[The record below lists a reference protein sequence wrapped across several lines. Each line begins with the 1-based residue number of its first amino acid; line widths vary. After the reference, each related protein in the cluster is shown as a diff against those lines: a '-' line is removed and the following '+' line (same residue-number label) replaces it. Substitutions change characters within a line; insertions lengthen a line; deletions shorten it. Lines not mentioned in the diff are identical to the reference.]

1 MEKKLLKSLFE
12 LKKKVGKMTKD
23 STNPFFKS
31 KYFDINQLLEHV
43 EPLADE
49 HNLLILQPIV
59 KGFVRTE
66 IYCIETDEMVFSE
79 IELTGIKDPQKVGS
93 EITYFRRYTLQSL
106 LGIQA
111 EDDDANKA
119 SQNTPKQ
126 PTETNITWLT
136 EEQFN
141 AAINSSKAGI
151 EATLKAYSTPNKKMK
166 KEYKE
171 QLENKLKTL

>member
-12 LKKKVGKMTKD
+12 LKKEVGTMTKD
-23 STNPFFKS
+23 SVNPFFKS

-43 EPLADE
+43 EPLAAK
-49 HNLLILQPIV
+49 NGLIILQPII

-66 IYCIETDEMVFSE
+66 IHCVETEEMVFSE
-79 IELTGIKDPQKVGS
+79 IELTGIKDAQKVGS

-119 SQNTPKQ
+119 AQ
-126 PTETNITWLT
+126 PTKQEVKKPFFT
-136 EEQFN
+136 EANFEKAKGVN
-141 AAINSSKAGI
+141 ATILMIKEKYIVTPEI
-151 EATLKAYSTPNKKMK
+151 EKKYNDYLKAK
-166 KEYKE
+166 
-171 QLENKLKTL
+171 